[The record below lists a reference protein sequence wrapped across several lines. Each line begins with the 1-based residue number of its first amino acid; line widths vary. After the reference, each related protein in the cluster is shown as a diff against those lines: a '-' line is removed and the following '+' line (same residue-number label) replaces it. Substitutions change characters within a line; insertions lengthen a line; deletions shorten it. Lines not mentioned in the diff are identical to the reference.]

1 MILLFEKA
9 TISATSVA
17 AASTG
22 VNLDFWIIPA
32 ANLINISAIEG
43 KIILYFRDGNPYSET
58 LSTGEA
64 LTGSFRFA
72 TVTFNVTVGKEADVA
87 KDFYKFI
94 LAGPRP
100 IVPIPSVRQIFT
112 FSNVTN
118 EFADIADITSI
129 DTIQRYTSYDTISGS
144 GGGGSLPTGGEI
156 DQVLTKLS
164 ATDGDAD
171 WVYPHT
177 LYVTVR
183 NVSGGTLA
191 KGTPVHAND
200 VTGNVA
206 DVIAADASNSS
217 AMPCTYILNEEIDN
231 NQQGIAILTG
241 TITGVDTSS
250 FSPGDVVY
258 VASGGGFTNVKP
270 TGTNLIQNL
279 GVVTKSNAST
289 GSGVIYGTGR
299 SNDVPNLPAGKFFI
313 GSASNT
319 TESAYTLPVSD
330 GSADQ
335 VLVTNGSGAVSFQT
349 PAASKSW
356 SMSMGGRYTMNTPNV
371 HYYYNGIYGWNFY
384 DWSGAIP
391 SFSSIPSTNW
401 YAGIVI
407 PDDFTTAR
415 VVGTIRTDNTEDYT
429 VKLWSASHPD
439 GSTSTFNPTEIA
451 SQSFTGLSNAPVKI
465 DFSASSLS
473 LSATDVLFLTYLRS
487 TGVTTTTRVY
497 VSMTIYLT

>member
-1 MILLFEKA
+1 MEKLFIFKKA
-9 TISATSVA
+9 VDKDSVLESNTGTNVDFLAVPVTSLANVA
-17 AASTG
+17 AT
-22 VNLDFWIIPA
+22 
-32 ANLINISAIEG
+32 EG
-43 KIILYFRDGNPYSET
+43 KVVITFRDGNSYSD
-58 LSTGEA
+58 SA
-64 LTGSFRFA
+64 LTNSTS
-72 TVTFNVTVGKEADVA
+72 TVVSMCNVTLTVLEGKEYETIRALWANMHALNNDMVLFDEVQERYPVSYVRGIESIIRYESPDYVA
-87 KDFYKFI
+87 
-94 LAGPRP
+94 
-100 IVPIPSVRQIFT
+100 
-112 FSNVTN
+112 
-118 EFADIADITSI
+118 
-129 DTIQRYTSYDTISGS
+129 
-144 GGGGSLPTGGEI
+144 GGGGSSLPTGGVI
-156 DQVLTKLS
+156 DQVLTKQS

-171 WVYPHT
+171 WEYPHT

-183 NVSGGTLA
+183 NVSGGTLP

-200 VTGNVA
+200 VTGEVA

-217 AMPCTYILNEEIDN
+217 AMPCTYVLNEEINN

-250 FSPGDVVY
+250 FSPGDVLY
-258 VASGGGFTNVKP
+258 VAASGGFTNVKP

-279 GVVTKSNAST
+279 GIVTKSNAST
-289 GSGVIYGTGR
+289 GSGVVYGTGR

-313 GSASNT
+313 GSATNT

-335 VLVTNGSGAVSFQT
+335 VLTTNGSGAVSFQT
-349 PAASKSW
+349 PAVSKSW

-371 HYYYNGIYGWNFY
+371 HYYYSGIYGWDFY
-384 DWSGAIP
+384 DLSGAIA
-391 SFSSIPSTNW
+391 SFSSIPYTNW

-429 VKLWSASHPD
+429 VKLWSAPNPN
-439 GSTSTFNPTEIA
+439 GSTSSFSPTEIA
-451 SQSFTGLSNAPVKI
+451 SQSFTGASSAPIKI

-487 TGVTTTTRVY
+487 TGATTTTRVY